1 MKIPLYF
8 SKVIIQHPCLWLSK
22 DIIFCCSSLHW
33 CRIPCIM
40 KFLLH
45 FFMPSV
51 QMLLLI
57 SFLSFYVQAAVLPD
71 LVICESEPTVSSGS
85 GVWWYGLNELAQDM
99 DRWQALVNV
108 VMNLQVPKNAGNFLI
123 TWEPVSLSR
132 RILLHGVS
140 KQVVCWQLTTIIGQK
155 ATHTSATHKW
165 KLCGKAG

>member
-1 MKIPLYF
+1 
-8 SKVIIQHPCLWLSK
+8 
-22 DIIFCCSSLHW
+22 
-33 CRIPCIM
+33 M

-123 TWEPVSLSR
+123 T
-132 RILLHGVS
+132 
-140 KQVVCWQLTTIIGQK
+140 
-155 ATHTSATHKW
+155 
-165 KLCGKAG
+165 